1 MHVTKAPAKVPAH
14 LVRGRVTVRGRVGV
28 KVRGRGRARDG
39 FRKVPAAPLHRRLR
53 RGVRERHVP
62 LHVAPG

>member
-1 MHVTKAPAKVPAH
+1 MTKAPANVPAH

-28 KVRGRGRARDG
+28 EVRGRVGARDG
-39 FRKVPAAPLHRRLR
+39 FRKVPAAPLHRCLR
-53 RGVRERHVP
+53 RGVGERDVP